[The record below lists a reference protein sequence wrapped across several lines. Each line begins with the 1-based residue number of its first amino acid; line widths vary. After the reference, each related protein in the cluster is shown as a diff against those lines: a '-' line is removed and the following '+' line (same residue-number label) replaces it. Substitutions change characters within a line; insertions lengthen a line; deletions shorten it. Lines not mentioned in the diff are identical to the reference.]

1 MLLFGSNRNSFL
13 GKDFQ
18 MLNRVVAFFISG
30 ILVNLLLIAS
40 PITANAFYQEDT
52 VLKTVLVFN
61 FITGEEPVKNK
72 IIEILKNN
80 EKAKRIVEGAQKLN
94 PADEKKLNGNAYW
107 LLARVAQELREN
119 EAAVDF
125 YNKFLV
131 DAKKLGSGQK
141 MAAGY
146 GPLIQILFDTKKYKE
161 CEKLCSEFLDITL
174 EDEAAFIPILR
185 LKPVVF
191 RRMVLCQSR
200 LGEVDK
206 AIERVE
212 KLYKDQPDNWLN
224 LELKARILREVG
236 RTADAEKAYQDL
248 IVKIDSDKRLGKEE
262 KEEFLEEIKY
272 TLSNVYVELK
282 KIDKAADI
290 LKALVEKNPD
300 NPTYHNDLG
309 YIWADNNLNLE
320 EAEKLIRK
328 AIEIER
334 GLRKKIKNLKPEFDK
349 DNSAY
354 LDSLAWVLFKKK
366 NYAEA
371 KKLLVEAIKDEEG
384 QHIEILD
391 HLGDIHYAMGEKA
404 EATKVW
410 KDALNFAGTSKREQ
424 DKKKEVEKKIEK
436 NK

>member
-1 MLLFGSNRNSFL
+1 
-13 GKDFQ
+13 
-18 MLNRVVAFFISG
+18 MLNRVISFFVPIM
-30 ILVNLLLIAS
+30 LANLLLIS
-40 PITANAFYQEDT
+40 CPISAKAFYQDDAI
-52 VLKTVLVFN
+52 LKNLLVFN
-61 FITGEEPVKNK
+61 FITGEEAIKNK
-72 IIEILKNN
+72 IIEVLKNN
-80 EKAKRIVEGAQKLN
+80 EKAKKIIEVAQKLN

-107 LLARVAQELREN
+107 FLAKIAQELREN
-119 EAAVDF
+119 EAASDF

-200 LGEVDK
+200 MGEVDK

-236 RTADAEKAYQDL
+236 KTADAEKAYQDL

-282 KIDKAADI
+282 KIDKASEI
-290 LKALVEKNPD
+290 LKTLVEKNPD

-309 YIWADNNLNLE
+309 YIWADNDLNLE

-391 HLGDIHYAMGEKA
+391 HLGDIHQAMGEKA

-410 KDALNFAGTSKREQ
+410 KDALNFAGSSKREQ

>member
-1 MLLFGSNRNSFL
+1 
-13 GKDFQ
+13 
-18 MLNRVVAFFISG
+18 MLNRVTAYSVIV
-30 ILVNLLLIAS
+30 ILFNLLLVS
-40 PITANAFYQEDT
+40 GPTFVNAFYQDEE
-52 VLKTVLVFN
+52 VLKTLLVYN
-61 FITGEEPVKNK
+61 FVTGEEAVKNK
-72 IIEILKNN
+72 IVDALKNV
-80 EKAKRIVEGAQKLN
+80 EKAKKIVAGAQKLN

-107 LLARVAQELREN
+107 VLARIAQELREN
-119 EAAVDF
+119 DAAVGF

-131 DAKKLGSGQK
+131 DAKNLGSGQK

-146 GPLIQILFDTKKYKE
+146 GPLIQILFDAKKYKE

-174 EDEAAFIPILR
+174 EDEAAFIPIIR

-200 LGEVDK
+200 LGEIDK

-224 LELKARILREVG
+224 LELKARILREAG
-236 RTADAEKAYQDL
+236 RISDAEKTYQDL
-248 IVKIDSDKRLGKEE
+248 IAKIDADKRLEKEE

-282 KIDKAADI
+282 KIDKAAEI

-309 YIWADNNLNLE
+309 YIWADNDLNLE

-354 LDSLAWVLFKKK
+354 LDSLAWVLYKKK
-366 NYAEA
+366 DYAEA
-371 KKLLVEAIKDEEG
+371 KKLLLEAIKDEEG
-384 QHIEILD
+384 QHIEIMD
-391 HLGDIHYAMGEKA
+391 HLGDIHSALGEKA
-404 EATKVW
+404 EAVKVW

>member
-1 MLLFGSNRNSFL
+1 MSNRIFSIIMPL
-13 GKDFQ
+13 
-18 MLNRVVAFFISG
+18 V
-30 ILVNLLLIAS
+30 LVNLLLVAS
-40 PITANAFYQEDT
+40 VNSARGFYQDESISKS
-52 VLKTVLVFN
+52 LILLN
-61 FITGEEPVKNK
+61 FVTGDEAVKNK
-72 IIEILKNN
+72 VSEILKDNA
-80 EKAKRIVEGAQKLN
+80 KAKKIIESAQKLLS
-94 PADEKKLNGNAYW
+94 AEEKKLNGNAYW
-107 LLARVAQELREN
+107 VLARVSQELKDFDSSVKFY
-119 EAAVDF
+119 EA
-125 YNKFLV
+125 FLV

-146 GPLIQILFDTKKYKE
+146 GPLIQILFDVKKYKE
-161 CEKLCSEFLDITL
+161 CEKVCTEFLDITL

-200 LGEVDK
+200 LGEIDK
-206 AIERVE
+206 AIQRVD
-212 KLYKDQPDNWLN
+212 KLYKDQPENWLN
-224 LELKARILREVG
+224 LELKGRILREAG
-236 RTADAEKAYQDL
+236 RVADAEKTYVDL
-248 IVKIDSDKRLGKEE
+248 IAKIDADKRLGKEE

-282 KIDKAADI
+282 NIDKASEI
-290 LKALVEKNPD
+290 LKVLVEKNPE

-309 YIWADNNLNLE
+309 YIWADNNLNLD

-334 GLRKKIKNLKPEFDK
+334 VQRKKIKNLKPELDK

-354 LDSLAWVLFKKK
+354 LDSLAWVLYKKK

-371 KKLLVEAIKDEEG
+371 KKLLVEAVKDEEG

-391 HLGDIHYAMGEKA
+391 HLGDIHNALGEKA

-410 KDALNFAGTSKREQ
+410 KEALNHVGSTKREQ
-424 DKKKEVEKKIEK
+424 DKKKEVERKIEN

>member
-1 MLLFGSNRNSFL
+1 
-13 GKDFQ
+13 
-18 MLNRVVAFFISG
+18 MLNRIMPFFVVALLANIFLISE
-30 ILVNLLLIAS
+30 
-40 PITANAFYQEDT
+40 PISAQAFYQEDE
-52 VLKTVLVFN
+52 VLKTLLVYN
-61 FITGEEPVKNK
+61 FVTGEEAVKNK
-72 IIEILKNN
+72 IIEAIKNI
-80 EKAKRIVEGAQKLN
+80 EKAKKTVEIAQKLK

-107 LLARVAQELREN
+107 LLARIAQEIREN
-119 EAAVDF
+119 DAAVAF
-125 YNKFLV
+125 YSKFLI
-131 DAKKLGSGQK
+131 DAKNLGSGQK

-174 EDEAAFIPILR
+174 EDEAAFIPIIR

-200 LGEVDK
+200 LGEIDK

-224 LELKARILREVG
+224 LELKARILREAN
-236 RTADAEKAYQDL
+236 RIADAEKTYLDL
-248 IVKIDSDKRLGKEE
+248 IVKIESDKRLGKEE
-262 KEEFLEEIKY
+262 KEEFLEEIRY

-282 KIDKAADI
+282 KIDKAAEI
-290 LKALVEKNPD
+290 LKSLVEKNPE

-309 YIWADNNLNLE
+309 YIWADNDLNLD
-320 EAEKLIRK
+320 EAETMIRK

-334 GLRKKIKNLKPEFDK
+334 GLRKKIKNLKPDFDK

-354 LDSLAWVLFKKK
+354 LDSLAWVLYKKK
-366 NYAEA
+366 NYNEA
-371 KKLLVEAIKDEEG
+371 KKLLLEAIKDEEG

-391 HLGDIHYAMGEKA
+391 HLGDIYIALGEKA

-410 KDALNFAGTSKREQ
+410 KEALSFAGSSKREQ
-424 DKKKEVEKKIEK
+424 DKKKEVEKKIDK

>member
-1 MLLFGSNRNSFL
+1 
-13 GKDFQ
+13 
-18 MLNRVVAFFISG
+18 MLNRVISFFVPV
-30 ILVNLLLIAS
+30 ILANLLLIGS

-72 IIEILKNN
+72 IIEILKNK

-236 RTADAEKAYQDL
+236 KTADAEKAYQDL

-282 KIDKAADI
+282 KIDKASEI
-290 LKALVEKNPD
+290 LKTLVEKNPD

-309 YIWADNNLNLE
+309 YIWADNDLNLE

-391 HLGDIHYAMGEKA
+391 HLGDIHQAMGEKA

-410 KDALNFAGTSKREQ
+410 KDSLNFAGSSKREQ

>member
-248 IVKIDSDKRLGKEE
+248 IVKIDLDKRLGKEE

-309 YIWADNNLNLE
+309 YIWADNDLNLE

>member
-18 MLNRVVAFFISG
+18 MLNRVIAFFIPG

-248 IVKIDSDKRLGKEE
+248 IIKIDSDKRLGKDE

-309 YIWADNNLNLE
+309 YIWADNDLNLE

>member
-1 MLLFGSNRNSFL
+1 
-13 GKDFQ
+13 
-18 MLNRVVAFFISG
+18 MLNRVISFFVPV
-30 ILVNLLLIAS
+30 ILANLLLIGS

-72 IIEILKNN
+72 IIEILKNK

-200 LGEVDK
+200 MGEVDK

-236 RTADAEKAYQDL
+236 KTADAEKAYQDL

-282 KIDKAADI
+282 KIDKAAEI
-290 LKALVEKNPD
+290 LKTLVEKNPD

-309 YIWADNNLNLE
+309 YIWADNDLNLE

-391 HLGDIHYAMGEKA
+391 HLGDIHQAMGEKA

-410 KDALNFAGTSKREQ
+410 KDSLNFAGSSKREQ

>member
-1 MLLFGSNRNSFL
+1 
-13 GKDFQ
+13 
-18 MLNRVVAFFISG
+18 
-30 ILVNLLLIAS
+30 
-40 PITANAFYQEDT
+40 
-52 VLKTVLVFN
+52 
-61 FITGEEPVKNK
+61 
-72 IIEILKNN
+72 
-80 EKAKRIVEGAQKLN
+80 
-94 PADEKKLNGNAYW
+94 
-107 LLARVAQELREN
+107 
-119 EAAVDF
+119 
-125 YNKFLV
+125 
-131 DAKKLGSGQK
+131 
-141 MAAGY
+141 
-146 GPLIQILFDTKKYKE
+146 
-161 CEKLCSEFLDITL
+161 LDITL

-200 LGEVDK
+200 LGEIDK

-224 LELKARILREVG
+224 LELKARILREAG
-236 RTADAEKAYQDL
+236 RIADAEKSYQDL

-282 KIDKAADI
+282 KIDKAAEI

-309 YIWADNNLNLE
+309 YIWADNDLNLD

-328 AIEIER
+328 AIDIER

-354 LDSLAWVLFKKK
+354 LDSLAWVLYKKK
-366 NYAEA
+366 NYVEA

-391 HLGDIHYAMGEKA
+391 HLGDIHNALGEKA
-404 EATKVW
+404 EAAKVW
-410 KDALNFAGTSKREQ
+410 KDAINSAGTTKREQ

>member
-30 ILVNLLLIAS
+30 ISVNLLLIAS

-248 IVKIDSDKRLGKEE
+248 IIKIDSDKRLGKDE

-309 YIWADNNLNLE
+309 YIWADNDLNLE

>member
-72 IIEILKNN
+72 IIEVLKNN

-236 RTADAEKAYQDL
+236 RTVDAEKAYQDL

-309 YIWADNNLNLE
+309 YIWADNDLNLE

-410 KDALNFAGTSKREQ
+410 KDALSFAGTSKREL

>member
-1 MLLFGSNRNSFL
+1 ML
-13 GKDFQ
+13 
-18 MLNRVVAFFISG
+18 A
-30 ILVNLLLIAS
+30 NLLLIS
-40 PITANAFYQEDT
+40 CPISAKAFYQDDAI
-52 VLKTVLVFN
+52 LKNLLVFN
-61 FITGEEPVKNK
+61 FITGEEAIKNK
-72 IIEILKNN
+72 IIEVLKNN
-80 EKAKRIVEGAQKLN
+80 EKAKKIIEVAQKLN

-107 LLARVAQELREN
+107 FLAKIAQELREN
-119 EAAVDF
+119 EAASDF

-200 LGEVDK
+200 MGEVDK

-236 RTADAEKAYQDL
+236 KTADAEKAYQDL

-282 KIDKAADI
+282 KIDKASEI
-290 LKALVEKNPD
+290 LKTLVEKNPD

-309 YIWADNNLNLE
+309 YIWADNDLNLE

-391 HLGDIHYAMGEKA
+391 HLGDIHQAMGEKA

-410 KDALNFAGTSKREQ
+410 KDALNFAGSSKREQ

>member
-30 ILVNLLLIAS
+30 ISVNLLLIAS

-248 IVKIDSDKRLGKEE
+248 IVKIDLDKRLGKEE

-309 YIWADNNLNLE
+309 YIWADNDLNLE

>member
-30 ILVNLLLIAS
+30 ISVNLLLIAS

-236 RTADAEKAYQDL
+236 RTADAVKAYQDL
-248 IVKIDSDKRLGKEE
+248 IVKIDLDKRLGKEE

-309 YIWADNNLNLE
+309 YIWADNDLNLE

>member
-1 MLLFGSNRNSFL
+1 
-13 GKDFQ
+13 

-72 IIEILKNN
+72 IIEVLKNN

-236 RTADAEKAYQDL
+236 RTVDAEKAYQDL

-309 YIWADNNLNLE
+309 YIWADNDLNLE

>member
-1 MLLFGSNRNSFL
+1 
-13 GKDFQ
+13 
-18 MLNRVVAFFISG
+18 MLNRVLSFSVIVFLI
-30 ILVNLLLIAS
+30 NLFLIAGPFS
-40 PITANAFYQEDT
+40 ANAFYQDDE
-52 VLKTVLVFN
+52 VLKTLLVYN
-61 FITGEEPVKNK
+61 FVTGEEAVKNK
-72 IIEILKNN
+72 IIDVLKNV
-80 EKAKRIVEGAQKLN
+80 EKAKKIVEGAQKLS

-119 EAAVDF
+119 DAAVDF
-125 YNKFLV
+125 YNKFLI

-174 EDEAAFIPILR
+174 EDEAAFIPIIR

-200 LGEVDK
+200 LGEIDK

-224 LELKARILREVG
+224 LELKARILREAG
-236 RTADAEKAYQDL
+236 RIADAEKTYQDL

-262 KEEFLEEIKY
+262 KEEFLEEIRY

-282 KIDKAADI
+282 KIDKAAEI
-290 LKALVEKNPD
+290 LKALVEKNPE

-309 YIWADNNLNLE
+309 YIWADNDLNLE

-354 LDSLAWVLFKKK
+354 LDSLAWVLYKKK
-366 NYAEA
+366 DYAEA
-371 KKLLVEAIKDEEG
+371 KKLLLEAVKDEEG

-391 HLGDIHYAMGEKA
+391 HLGDIHSALGEKA
-404 EATKVW
+404 EANKVW
-410 KDALNFAGTSKREQ
+410 KEAIGFAGTSKREQ

>member
-1 MLLFGSNRNSFL
+1 
-13 GKDFQ
+13 

-72 IIEILKNN
+72 IIEVLKNN

-146 GPLIQILFDTKKYKE
+146 EPLIQILFDTKKYKE

-191 RRMVLCQSR
+191 RRMVLCQSL

-236 RTADAEKAYQDL
+236 RTVDAEKAYQDL

-262 KEEFLEEIKY
+262 KEEFLEQIKY

>member
-1 MLLFGSNRNSFL
+1 
-13 GKDFQ
+13 

-72 IIEILKNN
+72 IIEVLKNN

-236 RTADAEKAYQDL
+236 RTVDAEKAYQDL
-248 IVKIDSDKRLGKEE
+248 IKKIDSDKRLGKEE

>member
-1 MLLFGSNRNSFL
+1 
-13 GKDFQ
+13 
-18 MLNRVVAFFISG
+18 MLNRVLSFSVIVFLI
-30 ILVNLLLIAS
+30 NLFLIAGPFS
-40 PITANAFYQEDT
+40 ANAFYQDDE
-52 VLKTVLVFN
+52 VLKTLLVYN
-61 FITGEEPVKNK
+61 FVTGEEAVKNK
-72 IIEILKNN
+72 IIEVLKNV
-80 EKAKRIVEGAQKLN
+80 EKAKKIVEGAQKLS

-119 EAAVDF
+119 DAAVDF
-125 YNKFLV
+125 YNKFLI

-174 EDEAAFIPILR
+174 EDEAAFIPIIR

-200 LGEVDK
+200 LGEIDK

-224 LELKARILREVG
+224 LELKARILREAG
-236 RTADAEKAYQDL
+236 RIADAEKTYQDL

-262 KEEFLEEIKY
+262 KEEFLEEIRY

-282 KIDKAADI
+282 KIDKAAEI
-290 LKALVEKNPD
+290 LKALVEKNPE

-309 YIWADNNLNLE
+309 YIWADNDLNLE

-354 LDSLAWVLFKKK
+354 LDSLAWVLYKKK
-366 NYAEA
+366 DYAEA
-371 KKLLVEAIKDEEG
+371 KKLLLEAVKDEEG

-391 HLGDIHYAMGEKA
+391 HLGDIHSALGEKA
-404 EATKVW
+404 EANKVW
-410 KDALNFAGTSKREQ
+410 KEAIGFAGTSKREQ

>member
-1 MLLFGSNRNSFL
+1 
-13 GKDFQ
+13 

-30 ILVNLLLIAS
+30 ISVNLLLIAS

-191 RRMVLCQSR
+191 RRM
-200 LGEVDK
+200 G
-206 AIERVE
+206 
-212 KLYKDQPDNWLN
+212 
-224 LELKARILREVG
+224 
-236 RTADAEKAYQDL
+236 
-248 IVKIDSDKRLGKEE
+248 
-262 KEEFLEEIKY
+262 
-272 TLSNVYVELK
+272 
-282 KIDKAADI
+282 
-290 LKALVEKNPD
+290 
-300 NPTYHNDLG
+300 
-309 YIWADNNLNLE
+309 
-320 EAEKLIRK
+320 
-328 AIEIER
+328 
-334 GLRKKIKNLKPEFDK
+334 
-349 DNSAY
+349 
-354 LDSLAWVLFKKK
+354 
-366 NYAEA
+366 
-371 KKLLVEAIKDEEG
+371 
-384 QHIEILD
+384 
-391 HLGDIHYAMGEKA
+391 
-404 EATKVW
+404 
-410 KDALNFAGTSKREQ
+410 
-424 DKKKEVEKKIEK
+424 
-436 NK
+436 

>member
-1 MLLFGSNRNSFL
+1 
-13 GKDFQ
+13 
-18 MLNRVVAFFISG
+18 MLNRVISFFVPV
-30 ILVNLLLIAS
+30 ILANLLLIGS

-72 IIEILKNN
+72 IIEILKNK

-236 RTADAEKAYQDL
+236 KTADAEKAYQDL

-282 KIDKAADI
+282 KIDKAAEI
-290 LKALVEKNPD
+290 LKTLVEKNPD

-309 YIWADNNLNLE
+309 YIWADNDLNLE

-391 HLGDIHYAMGEKA
+391 HLGDIHQAMGEKA

-410 KDALNFAGTSKREQ
+410 KDSLNFAGSSKREQ

>member
-1 MLLFGSNRNSFL
+1 
-13 GKDFQ
+13 
-18 MLNRVVAFFISG
+18 MLNRIISFFVPV
-30 ILVNLLLIAS
+30 ILANLLLIS
-40 PITANAFYQEDT
+40 CPISAKAFYQDDAI
-52 VLKTVLVFN
+52 LKNLLVFN
-61 FITGEEPVKNK
+61 FITGEEAIKNK
-72 IIEILKNN
+72 IIEVLKNN
-80 EKAKRIVEGAQKLN
+80 EKAKKIIEVAQKLN

-107 LLARVAQELREN
+107 FLAKIAQELREN

-200 LGEVDK
+200 MGEVDK

-236 RTADAEKAYQDL
+236 KTADAEKAYQDL

-282 KIDKAADI
+282 KIDKAAEI
-290 LKALVEKNPD
+290 LKTLVEKNPD

-309 YIWADNNLNLE
+309 YIWADNDLNLE

-391 HLGDIHYAMGEKA
+391 HLGDIHQAMGEKA

-410 KDALNFAGTSKREQ
+410 KDSLNFAGSSKREQ

>member
-1 MLLFGSNRNSFL
+1 
-13 GKDFQ
+13 
-18 MLNRVVAFFISG
+18 MLNRIISFSVIV
-30 ILVNLLLIAS
+30 ILANTLLIAG
-40 PITANAFYQEDT
+40 PISAKAFYQDDE
-52 VLKTVLVFN
+52 VLKTLLAYN
-61 FITGEEPVKNK
+61 FVTGEEAVKNK
-72 IIEILKNN
+72 IIEAVKNI
-80 EKAKRIVEGAQKLN
+80 EKAKKTVEVAQKLK
-94 PADEKKLNGNAYW
+94 PADDKKLNGNAYW
-107 LLARVAQELREN
+107 LLARIAQEIREN
-119 EAAVDF
+119 AAAVDF
-125 YNKFLV
+125 YSKFLI
-131 DAKKLGSGQK
+131 DAKNLGSGQK

-174 EDEAAFIPILR
+174 EDEAAFIPIIR

-200 LGEVDK
+200 LGEIDK

-224 LELKARILREVG
+224 LELKARILREAN
-236 RTADAEKAYQDL
+236 RIDDAEKTYLDL
-248 IVKIDSDKRLGKEE
+248 IVKIESDKRLGKEE

-282 KIDKAADI
+282 KIDKAAEI
-290 LKALVEKNPD
+290 LKLLVEKNPD

-309 YIWADNNLNLE
+309 YIWADNDLNLD
-320 EAEKLIRK
+320 EAEMLIRK

-334 GLRKKIKNLKPEFDK
+334 GLRKKIKNLKPDFDK

-354 LDSLAWVLFKKK
+354 LDSLAWVLYKKK
-366 NYAEA
+366 NYVEA
-371 KKLLVEAIKDEEG
+371 KKLLLEAIKDEEG

-391 HLGDIHYAMGEKA
+391 HLGDIYIGLDEKT
-404 EATKVW
+404 EAIKVW
-410 KDALNFAGTSKREQ
+410 KKALSFAGSSKREQ
-424 DKKKEVEKKIEK
+424 DKKKEVEKKIDK

>member
-1 MLLFGSNRNSFL
+1 
-13 GKDFQ
+13 

-72 IIEILKNN
+72 IIEVLKNN

-191 RRMVLCQSR
+191 RRIVLCQSR

-236 RTADAEKAYQDL
+236 RTVDAEKAYQDL

-309 YIWADNNLNLE
+309 YIWADNDLNLE

>member
-72 IIEILKNN
+72 IIEVLKNN

-191 RRMVLCQSR
+191 RRMVLCQSL

-236 RTADAEKAYQDL
+236 RTVDAEKAYQDL

-262 KEEFLEEIKY
+262 KEEFLEQIKY

>member
-1 MLLFGSNRNSFL
+1 MLLFDSNRNSFL

-18 MLNRVVAFFISG
+18 MLNRAVSFFIPV
-30 ILVNLLLIAS
+30 ILVNLLLLAG
-40 PITANAFYQEDT
+40 PISANAIFQDDAS
-52 VLKTVLVFN
+52 LKTLMVYN
-61 FITGEEPVKNK
+61 FVTGEEAVKNK
-72 IIEILKNN
+72 IIEVLKNKEN
-80 EKAKRIVEGAQKLN
+80 AKKIIESAQKLT
-94 PADEKKLNGNAYW
+94 PADSKKLNGNAYW
-107 LLARVAQELREN
+107 FLARVAQELREN
-119 EAAVDF
+119 EAASDF
-125 YNKFLV
+125 YSKFLV
-131 DAKKLGSGQK
+131 DAKNLGSGQK

-200 LGEVDK
+200 LGEIDK

-224 LELKARILREVG
+224 LELKARILREAG
-236 RTADAEKAYQDL
+236 RIADAEKSYQDL

-282 KIDKAADI
+282 KIDKAAEI

-309 YIWADNNLNLE
+309 YIWADNDLNLD

-328 AIEIER
+328 AIDIER

-354 LDSLAWVLFKKK
+354 LDSLAWVLYKKK
-366 NYAEA
+366 NYVEA

-391 HLGDIHYAMGEKA
+391 HLGDIHNALGEKV
-404 EATKVW
+404 EAAKVW
-410 KDALNFAGTSKREQ
+410 KDAINSAGTTKREQ

>member
-1 MLLFGSNRNSFL
+1 
-13 GKDFQ
+13 
-18 MLNRVVAFFISG
+18 MLNRVLSFSVIVFLI
-30 ILVNLLLIAS
+30 NLFLIAGPFS
-40 PITANAFYQEDT
+40 ANAFYQDDE
-52 VLKTVLVFN
+52 VLKTLLVYN
-61 FITGEEPVKNK
+61 FVTGEEAVKNK
-72 IIEILKNN
+72 IIDVLKNV
-80 EKAKRIVEGAQKLN
+80 EKAKKIVEGAQKLN

-119 EAAVDF
+119 DAAVDF
-125 YNKFLV
+125 YNKFLI

-174 EDEAAFIPILR
+174 EDEAAFIPIIR

-200 LGEVDK
+200 LGEIDK

-224 LELKARILREVG
+224 LELKARILREAG
-236 RTADAEKAYQDL
+236 RIADAEKTYQDL

-262 KEEFLEEIKY
+262 KEEFLEEIRY

-282 KIDKAADI
+282 KIDKAAEI
-290 LKALVEKNPD
+290 LKALVEKNPE

-309 YIWADNNLNLE
+309 YIWADNDLNLE

-354 LDSLAWVLFKKK
+354 LDSLAWVLYKKK
-366 NYAEA
+366 DYAEA
-371 KKLLVEAIKDEEG
+371 KKLLLEAVKDEEG

-391 HLGDIHYAMGEKA
+391 HLGDIHSALGEKA
-404 EATKVW
+404 EANKVW
-410 KDALNFAGTSKREQ
+410 KEAIGFAGTSKREQ

>member
-1 MLLFGSNRNSFL
+1 MLLFGSNWNSFL

-30 ILVNLLLIAS
+30 ISVNLLLIAS

-248 IVKIDSDKRLGKEE
+248 IVKIDLDKRLGKEE

-309 YIWADNNLNLE
+309 YIWADNDLNLE

>member
-1 MLLFGSNRNSFL
+1 
-13 GKDFQ
+13 

-30 ILVNLLLIAS
+30 ISVNLLLIAS

-248 IVKIDSDKRLGKEE
+248 IVKIDLDKRLGKEE

-309 YIWADNNLNLE
+309 YIWADNDLNLE

-410 KDALNFAGTSKREQ
+410 KDALNFAGPSKREQ
-424 DKKKEVEKKIEK
+424 DKKKEVEKKIVK

>member
-72 IIEILKNN
+72 IIEVLKNN

-146 GPLIQILFDTKKYKE
+146 EPLIQILFDTKKYKE

-191 RRMVLCQSR
+191 RRMVLCQSL

-236 RTADAEKAYQDL
+236 RTVDAEKAYQDL

-262 KEEFLEEIKY
+262 KEEFLEQIKY

>member
-18 MLNRVVAFFISG
+18 MLNRVIAFFISG

-236 RTADAEKAYQDL
+236 RTADAVKAYQDL
-248 IVKIDSDKRLGKEE
+248 IVKIDLDKRLGKEE

-309 YIWADNNLNLE
+309 YIWADNDLNLE

>member
-72 IIEILKNN
+72 IIEVLKNN

-236 RTADAEKAYQDL
+236 RTVDAEKAYQDL
-248 IVKIDSDKRLGKEE
+248 IKKIDSDKRLGKEE

-309 YIWADNNLNLE
+309 YIWADNDLNLE

-410 KDALNFAGTSKREQ
+410 KDALSFAGTSKREQ